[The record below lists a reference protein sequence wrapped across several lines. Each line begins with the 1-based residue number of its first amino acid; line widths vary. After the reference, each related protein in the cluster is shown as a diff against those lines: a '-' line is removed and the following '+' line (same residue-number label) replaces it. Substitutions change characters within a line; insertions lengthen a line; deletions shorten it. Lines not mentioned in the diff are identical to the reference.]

1 MSILNTQFPILNP
14 ARTRAL
20 WCVLA
25 LAGMAAAAGRDSAA
39 AAVPAAAPRPDSA
52 LKAAAV
58 NVAAGDTLIGP
69 LPKIVTAAGG
79 PYLVLGDIIVPMGQT
94 VIIEPGTVL
103 LFASFTG
110 LKVQGT
116 LLARGE
122 GDRPIVFTSVNDQA
136 HNPQS
141 TLKAAPYDWNGIQI
155 TEDGIGSHLAF
166 CAIRYSVYGLASMT
180 RYIRIGPSLF
190 QFNGRANLTIEG
202 VEHQVG
208 DTAYE
213 YNMTAPRPQGGDS
226 LTILPDPK
234 ARTRAIV
241 RYSGLGVLFV
251 GAIMSSVYGYR
262 FGDADDRLDAL
273 SSTEVGNLSENT
285 GTDWEA
291 AHDDARRSRAGLV
304 WGLVIGTAG
313 AVGFGWSFFF

>member
-1 MSILNTQFPILNP
+1 MRTVLA
-14 ARTRAL
+14 ARCAL
-20 WCVLA
+20 VA
-25 LAGMAAAAGRDSAA
+25 LAGA
-39 AAVPAAAPRPDSA
+39 AAVAAGPDSTTAAVSARPDSA
-52 LKAAAV
+52 LKPAAV
-58 NVAAGDTLIGP
+58 SVNAADT
-69 LPKIVTAAGG
+69 
-79 PYLVLGDIIVPMGQT
+79 GQT
-94 VIIEPGTVL
+94 VIVEPGVVL
-103 LFASFTG
+103 LFAGFTG

-122 GDRPIVFTSVNDQA
+122 SDRPIVFTSVNDQA

-208 DTAYE
+208 DEPYE
-213 YNMTAPRPQGGDS
+213 YNMTAPRPEGGDS
-226 LTILPDPK
+226 LTILPDPN
-234 ARTRAIV
+234 ARKRAIV

-251 GAIMSSVYGYR
+251 GAIMSSVYSYR
-262 FGDADDRLDAL
+262 FGEADDRLDAL
-273 SSTEVGNLSENT
+273 STTEVGNLSDNT
-285 GTDWEA
+285 GADWEA

-304 WGLVIGTAG
+304 WGLLIGTAG

>member
-1 MSILNTQFPILNP
+1 MRTVLA
-14 ARTRAL
+14 ARCAL
-20 WCVLA
+20 VA
-25 LAGMAAAAGRDSAA
+25 LAGA
-39 AAVPAAAPRPDSA
+39 AAVAAGPDSTTAAVSARPDSA
-52 LKAAAV
+52 LKPAAV
-58 NVAAGDTLIGP
+58 SVNAADTLVGP

-79 PYLVLGDIIVPMGQT
+79 PYLVLGDIVVPQGQT
-94 VIIEPGTVL
+94 VIVEPGVVL
-103 LFASFTG
+103 LFAGFTG

-122 GDRPIVFTSVNDQA
+122 SDRPIVFTSVNDQA

-208 DTAYE
+208 DEPYE
-213 YNMTAPRPQGGDS
+213 YNMTAPRPEGGDS
-226 LTILPDPK
+226 LTILPDPN
-234 ARTRAIV
+234 ARKRAIV

-251 GAIMSSVYGYR
+251 GAIMSSVYSYR
-262 FGDADDRLDAL
+262 FGEADDRLDAL
-273 SSTEVGNLSENT
+273 STTEVGNLSDNT
-285 GTDWEA
+285 GADWEA

-304 WGLVIGTAG
+304 WGLLIGTAG